1 MAKER
6 AVAARRAL
14 PIVPRLG
21 QVALGELVSGI
32 LTLQLL
38 DDITNARALVYFGQ
52 SSRDKAELGK
62 EYFSSFSHPVAATV
76 HQPLPGGMCS
86 LQERGGDVA
95 GIRAPTSLRGRQRR
109 TAPHR

>member
-1 MAKER
+1 MNHPQLGYNVGRRCEELVKGVIKGMAKER

-52 SSRDKAELGK
+52 SSRERAELVK
-62 EYFSSFSHPVAATV
+62 E
-76 HQPLPGGMCS
+76 
-86 LQERGGDVA
+86 
-95 GIRAPTSLRGRQRR
+95 
-109 TAPHR
+109 